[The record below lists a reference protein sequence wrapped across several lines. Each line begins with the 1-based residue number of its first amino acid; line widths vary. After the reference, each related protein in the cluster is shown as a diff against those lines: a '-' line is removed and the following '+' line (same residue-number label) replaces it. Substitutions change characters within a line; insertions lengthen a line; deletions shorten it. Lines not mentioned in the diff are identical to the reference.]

1 MTAPELT
8 LAALP
13 PEPPRRDRR
22 GLAGRLGGGRWLA
35 VFGVGSAA
43 LLVIGLVFGGVDPI
57 AGPTGL
63 ALLALAAA
71 CGALVLGSP
80 MTALLF
86 LIFSSFTRLAIK
98 IPALPAELMVLVFC
112 ALVAAMAIAWAR
124 GRVRFRFGWLEAA
137 MVAYFAWNVVSAV
150 LPHVFAA
157 VVPTT
162 GEPFVVYRFILF
174 GTAIPF
180 VAFVAGRALIRDV
193 GRVRILL
200 FTLLIAAGYS
210 AAISIMQ
217 FTGPSELIWP
227 RYIVDAPSYPERANG
242 IFNQPVV
249 NGLVMVAGFIA
260 AVLLTHERTLSRFPR
275 VLAGVVAVL
284 CIPGIYLTKTR
295 AVWLVLAVGLVVCVI
310 FARGRRTGFAVTLLT
325 AALFIGGT
333 WPTFSSSD
341 RGSGG
346 VGSSSEVD
354 DRFNSIATSLW
365 AIEREPAVGWGIGR
379 FTQVNTHYH
388 QKWDESLDY
397 QRGYAIASHENELGI
412 ATELGLI
419 GLALW
424 LGVLGLLGHALA
436 TALRRLARID
446 GLAGLPLALLALTAL
461 GTWVVCGFTVDLR
474 FFDFAN
480 LLAFLLIGA
489 AVGVADRLT
498 GVGEPA

>member
-8 LAALP
+8 LATLP
-13 PEPPRRDRR
+13 PEPQRRDH
-22 GLAGRLGGGRWLA
+22 GLADRLGRGSWPA
-35 VFGVGSAA
+35 VLGVGSAT
-43 LLVIGLVFGGVDPI
+43 LLVVGVLFVGVGPI

-63 ALLALAAA
+63 VLLALAAA

-80 MTALLF
+80 MTALLL

-112 ALVAAMAIAWAR
+112 ALVAAMAIAWS
-124 GRVRFRFGWLEAA
+124 GGHVRFRFGWLEAT
-137 MVAYFAWNVVSAV
+137 MVAYFAWNVVSAA
-150 LPHVFAA
+150 LPHLFAA

-162 GEPFVVYRFILF
+162 GEPFVVYRYILS

-180 VAFVAGRALIRDV
+180 VAFVVGRALIRDV
-193 GRVRILL
+193 GRIRVLL
-200 FTLLIAAGYS
+200 FTLLVAAGYS
-210 AAISIMQ
+210 AVISIMQ

-227 RYIVDAPSYPERANG
+227 RYIVDTPNYPERANG

-249 NGLVMVAGFIA
+249 NGLVMVIGFII

-333 WPTFSSSD
+333 WSTFTSSD
-341 RGSGG
+341 RVSGG
-346 VGSSSEVD
+346 VGSSNEVD
-354 DRFNSIATSLW
+354 DRFNAIATSLW
-365 AIEREPAVGWGIGR
+365 AIEREPVVGWGIGR
-379 FTQVNTHYH
+379 FTQVNTYYH
-388 QKWDESLDY
+388 QKWDESMNFE
-397 QRGYAIASHENELGI
+397 RGYAIASHENELGI

-419 GLALW
+419 GLSLW

-461 GTWVVCGFTVDLR
+461 GTWAVCGLTVDLR
-474 FFDFAN
+474 FLDFAN
-480 LLAFLLIGA
+480 LLPFLLVGA